1 MRRAIA
7 LVLALLMLCAA
18 APAEQEEAEMLRL
31 LAVNVGKADCL
42 LLLCGG
48 DVYMIDTGTAES
60 YGAVSRALQVWGIER
75 LTGVILTHTHKDH
88 AGGAYALAQSP
99 VAVDAW
105 YASAYYAEV
114 SEKEHPAVL
123 AAGLRGE
130 GVHWLRAGDS
140 LPLDGGRL
148 SVLGPTEVDEKE
160 NNNSLVLLAEAAG
173 GSMLLCGD
181 MEFPE
186 EEKLAAAGLLRP
198 VDVLKVGNHGNPD
211 ATSNTFVSA
220 IRPRAAVISTDPA
233 VDTNTPSKRV
243 LKALQGVGAQIAVTN
258 NAAQGVLAEIAD
270 GAVTLKLG
278 AWPELPQVPAGLQL
292 YDRDAAGDSIS
303 LRNSGAETVELAGWF
318 IRSERGGEIF
328 VFPAG
333 AALAPGE
340 SLTVTGQ
347 KADRQGDYSWP
358 DKQVWHKKKDDA
370 AVLYDAWGQ
379 EAARLN

>member
-1 MRRAIA
+1 MRRMTA
-7 LVLALLMLCAA
+7 LVLALLLTLCAS
-18 APAEQEEAEMLRL
+18 APAEEEAEMLRL

-42 LLLCGG
+42 LLMCGR

-75 LTGVILTHTHKDH
+75 LTGVILTHIHKDH
-88 AGGAYALAQSP
+88 SGGAFALAQSP

-105 YASAYYAEV
+105 YAPAYYAEV

-130 GVHWLRAGDS
+130 DVRWLRAGDM

-148 SVLGPTEVDEKE
+148 TVLGPTEADEVE

-173 GSMLLCGD
+173 GSMLLTGD

-186 EEKLAAAGLLRP
+186 EERLAAAGLLRP

-211 ATSNTFVSA
+211 ATSNTFVNA
-220 IRPRAAVISTDPA
+220 VRPRAAVISTDSS

-243 LKALQGVGAQIAVTN
+243 LKALQGVGAQIAVTQ

-270 GAVTLKLG
+270 GGVTLKLG
-278 AWPELPQVPAGLQL
+278 AWPELPRVPAGLQL
-292 YDRDAAGDSIS
+292 YGRDAAGDSIS
-303 LRNSGAETVELAGWF
+303 LRNDGAETVDLGGWF
-318 IRSERGGEIF
+318 IRSERGGETF

-333 AALAPGE
+333 AALAPGA

-347 KADRQGDYSWP
+347 KAKTQGDYSWP

-379 EAARLN
+379 EAARLD